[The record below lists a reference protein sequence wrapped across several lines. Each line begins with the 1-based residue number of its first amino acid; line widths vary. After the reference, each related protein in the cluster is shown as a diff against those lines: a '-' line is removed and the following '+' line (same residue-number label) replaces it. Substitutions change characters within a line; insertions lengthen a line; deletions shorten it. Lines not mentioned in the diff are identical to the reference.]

1 MIDMP
6 KMALAFLKLNA
17 GRLQN
22 PTHIRHP
29 AIILQ
34 MTLFLLG
41 STFVW
46 LWQYNIEETTGLF
59 RMVCYLWN
67 FFWLLAAPYYGVAF
81 FLSLKDNIPKM
92 VTTKN
97 AVGLFMF
104 TLLFFESAILFGL
117 FFILGFVL
125 HLTDT
130 ELCTTAFCHGMI
142 WALFFNIGA
151 LCCISSAVIY
161 HSKRNLGIGVFETF
175 GL

>member
-1 MIDMP
+1 
-6 KMALAFLKLNA
+6 MALQMLRLDA
-17 GRLQN
+17 GRLHN

-29 AIILQ
+29 AIVMQ
-34 MTLFLLG
+34 MLLFLVAA
-41 STFVW
+41 TCVF
-46 LWQYNIEETTGLF
+46 LWEYNVEDTTGFF
-59 RMVCYLWN
+59 RFICYLWN
-67 FFWLLAAPYYGVAF
+67 IFWLACTPYFGYAF
-81 FLSLKDNIPKM
+81 FLSLKENVPKM

-130 ELCTTAFCHGMI
+130 ELCSSAFCHGLI
-142 WALFFNIGA
+142 RSLFFNIGA
-151 LCCISSAVIY
+151 LTAISTGVII
-161 HSKRNLGIGVFETF
+161 HAKRNLGIGVFETF

>member
-1 MIDMP
+1 MVMQMLRVD
-6 KMALAFLKLNA
+6 A
-17 GRLQN
+17 GRLHN

-29 AIILQ
+29 AIVLHGV
-34 MTLFLLG
+34 LFVVA
-41 STFVW
+41 STFAF
-46 LWQYNIEETTGLF
+46 LWSHNVEETTGLF
-59 RMVCYLWN
+59 RMICYLWN
-67 FFWLLAAPYYGVAF
+67 IFWTLCAPYFGYAF
-81 FLSLKDNIPKM
+81 FLSLKDNVPKM

-130 ELCTTAFCHGMI
+130 ELCSSALCHGLI
-142 WALFFNIGA
+142 RSLFFNIGA
-151 LCCISSAVIY
+151 LTCISSGVIW
-161 HSKRNLGIGVFETF
+161 HAKFNLGIGVFETF